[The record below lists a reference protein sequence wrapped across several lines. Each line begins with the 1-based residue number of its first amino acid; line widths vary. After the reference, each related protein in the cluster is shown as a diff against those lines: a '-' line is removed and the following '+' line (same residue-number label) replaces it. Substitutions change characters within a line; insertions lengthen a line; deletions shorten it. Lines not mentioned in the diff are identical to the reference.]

1 MQVILM
7 ERVENL
13 GQMGDVVT
21 VKPGYARNFL
31 LPRKK
36 AMRVTKTNLE
46 SFETQRGQMETENL
60 AQRGDAEAVAA
71 KLDGLAVTVLRQA
84 GESGQLY
91 GSVTARDIAIGVTEA
106 GFTVSRTQVR
116 LDRAIKMLGLHP
128 IRIAL
133 HPEVTVTVTANV
145 AKNVDEAAMQMQR
158 GGAITASQLADEE
171 DAAEAALNIADNQAA
186 AAVAV
191 EGLVEAE
198 VAEKVAHEAATD
210 ATDEP
215 AGDGAAGPAER
226 K

>member
-210 ATDEP
+210 ATDGP

>member
-128 IRIAL
+128 IRVAL
-133 HPEVTVTVTANV
+133 HPEVAVTVTANV